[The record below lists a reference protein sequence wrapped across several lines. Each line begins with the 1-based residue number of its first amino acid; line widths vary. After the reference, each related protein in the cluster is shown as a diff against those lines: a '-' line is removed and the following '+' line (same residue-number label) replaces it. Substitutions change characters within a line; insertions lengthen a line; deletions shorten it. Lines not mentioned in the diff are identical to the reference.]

1 MDLQVLRHPH
11 IETTTRCNLRC
22 PGCWA
27 EKGNPNARRDMSLE
41 DFETIVSRL
50 GPFDGA
56 SLHNGGEPTLNPA
69 LPEMVALLAR
79 SGQAKTIRIVSNGL
93 ARPLSC
99 YERLFEAGLNALE
112 ISVDT
117 FSPELAFRIRKGT
130 DVEELKRKLRDLRTI
145 FPGLVTRTTVSRLN
159 LGEVL
164 ETFKLLLSLGISKLC
179 VQPFESRTPDEN
191 VLSLRER
198 LDFAATLEQFSKESG
213 IPVDRQFFTPSDKTS
228 CCVPFV
234 APNITVDGRMTPCCN
249 LPFPSDCDYGSLLEA
264 ASLREV
270 WESPAALKFREES
283 RRGFPKLCS
292 TCTVKKRLDMA
303 ELLAG
308 RKVLGD

>member
-1 MDLQVLRHPH
+1 
-11 IETTTRCNLRC
+11 
-22 PGCWA
+22 
-27 EKGNPNARRDMSLE
+27 MSLE

-213 IPVDRQFFTPSDKTS
+213 IPVDRQF
-228 CCVPFV
+228 
-234 APNITVDGRMTPCCN
+234 
-249 LPFPSDCDYGSLLEA
+249 LPLRTRRAA
-264 ASLREV
+264 ASL
-270 WESPAALKFREES
+270 SSLPTS
-283 RRGFPKLCS
+283 RWTG
-292 TCTVKKRLDMA
+292 
-303 ELLAG
+303 G
-308 RKVLGD
+308 